1 MNEYGNSDDFDG
13 YWGIPDNKFLS
24 YMSKQLDTF
33 KQPFVSAVFT
43 LSSHHP
49 FKLPKGFENKFKGGK
64 LPIYKVIQ
72 YMDFSLKNFFKQASK
87 SPWYRNTIFVI
98 TADHCNQTYLPEYN
112 SLKGRYDIP
121 IIVFEPENPNNIKV
135 DSTLTQQIDIMPRLL
150 RKIHYSGDFVSFG
163 NDPNTTRKPFV
174 VNYNNNTW
182 QFYQGKYLL
191 LYQEKPEK
199 IIALYNYKNDR
210 LLKQNIKENHLQIID
225 TMLPTLKAF
234 IQQYKNRLLENRL
247 TITDQS

>member
-1 MNEYGNSDDFDG
+1 
-13 YWGIPDNKFLS
+13 
-24 YMSKQLDTF
+24 MSKQLDTF

-49 FKLPKGFENKFKGGK
+49 FKLPKGFKNKFKGGK
-64 LPIYKVIQ
+64 LPIHKVIQ
-72 YMDFSLKNFFKQASK
+72 YMDFSLKIFFKQASK

-150 RKIHYSGDFVSFG
+150 RKIHYSGDFISFG

-225 TMLPTLKAF
+225 SMLPTLKAF